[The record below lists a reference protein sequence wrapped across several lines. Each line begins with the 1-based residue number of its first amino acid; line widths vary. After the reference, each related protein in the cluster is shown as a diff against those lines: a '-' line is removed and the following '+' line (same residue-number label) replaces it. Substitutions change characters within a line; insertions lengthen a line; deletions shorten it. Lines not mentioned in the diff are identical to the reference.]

1 MFLRAEDLK
10 LSYGVDLQ
18 IGRFYVN
25 RMVPV
30 ENAYWKGRHLYIPP
44 VPGFMFMPI
53 MADLARRSGI
63 ATELLL
69 SERYLNSA
77 EFILDSAARL
87 EMRQIDWTTHVSECL
102 DHAAKGAQ
110 QPVFLAAIDD
120 YLRQGFKEDMAGY
133 QLGTPFPSLNRADTY
148 LISFAAISF
157 DATMITRLLKA
168 WYALM
173 TYFLLQD
180 DLSDIRQDLKNQE
193 ENALLDAG
201 LSDAGA
207 KRIRAMIRNSHVDM
221 EAINPVLA
229 NRIECSDQTIDIE
242 GLIRKILD
250 EMSGSSRP

>member
-10 LSYGVDLQ
+10 LSYGVDLN
-18 IGRFYVN
+18 IGRSYVN

-53 MADLARRSGI
+53 MSDLARRCGI
-63 ATELLL
+63 ATEELL
-69 SERYLNSA
+69 SERYFTHA

-87 EMRQIDWTTHVSECL
+87 EMRQTDWTSHVQECL
-102 DHAAKGAQ
+102 DHAAKHCT
-110 QPVFLAAIDD
+110 QPGLLVSLDR
-120 YLRQGFKEDMAGY
+120 YLRPVSSTFGVEEGM
-133 QLGTPFPSLNRADTY
+133 GTPFPSLNRADTY
-148 LISFAAISF
+148 LISFCSIPFEGS
-157 DATMITRLLKA
+157 IVPRLLEA

-180 DLSDIRQDLKNQE
+180 DLSDIRQDLKNHE

-207 KRIRAMIRNSHVDM
+207 ARIRLMIRQSQVAM
-221 EAINPVLA
+221 EKINPVLA
-229 NRIECSDQTIDIE
+229 NRIECSDQTMDIE
-242 GLIRKILD
+242 GLIRKIRD
-250 EMSGSSRP
+250 EMEGGHPS

>member
-18 IGRFYVN
+18 IGRCYVN

-53 MADLARRSGI
+53 MSDLGRRCGI
-63 ATELLL
+63 PTEDLL
-69 SERYLNSA
+69 SEHYLAHA

-87 EMRQIDWTTHVSECL
+87 EMRQTDWNTHVQECL
-102 DHAAKGAQ
+102 DHAAEYCAQ
-110 QPVFLAAIDD
+110 PGLLSSLDR
-120 YLRQGFKEDMAGY
+120 YLRPGSSTFGVQDGM
-133 QLGTPFPSLNRADTY
+133 GTPFPSLNRADTY
-148 LISFAAISF
+148 LISFCSIPF
-157 DATMITRLLKA
+157 DGSIVPRLLEA

-207 KRIRAMIRNSHVDM
+207 ARIRSMIRQSQVAM
-221 EAINPVLA
+221 EKINPVLA
-229 NRIECSDQTIDIE
+229 NRIECSDQTMDIE
-242 GLIRKILD
+242 GLIRKIRE
-250 EMSGSSRP
+250 EMAGAQPS

>member
-53 MADLARRSGI
+53 MSDLARRCGI
-63 ATELLL
+63 PLSELL
-69 SERYLNSA
+69 SDRYLDVA

-87 EMRQIDWTTHVSECL
+87 EMRDIDWTTHVSECL
-102 DHAAKGAQ
+102 DFVSPMAKHPQ
-110 QPVFLAAIDD
+110 LLEELRQ
-120 YLRQGFKEDMAGY
+120 YLRQGTYKSDVGY
-133 QLGTPFPSLNRADTY
+133 VLGTPFPSLNRADTY
-148 LISFAAISF
+148 LISFCAITF
-157 DATMITRLLKA
+157 DHSVVNRLLKS

-180 DLSDIRQDLKNQE
+180 DLSDIRQDLTNKE
-193 ENALLDAG
+193 ENALIDAG
-201 LSDAGA
+201 LSDEGA
-207 KRIRAMIRNSHVDM
+207 KRIRAMVHQSQLAM
-221 EAINPVLA
+221 EEINPVLA
-229 NRIECSDQTIDIE
+229 NRIEYCNQTMDIE
-242 GLIRKILD
+242 GLIHKIL
-250 EMSGSSRP
+250 EEISGKG

>member
-10 LSYGVDLQ
+10 LSYGVDLS

-53 MADLARRSGI
+53 MSDLARRCGI
-63 ATELLL
+63 PADDLL
-69 SERYLNSA
+69 SEPYLSQA

-87 EMRQIDWTTHVSECL
+87 EMRQTDWTTHVEECL
-102 DHAAKGAQ
+102 THAAQ
-110 QPVFLAAIDD
+110 HCRQPRFLSSLDR
-120 YLRQGFKEDMAGY
+120 YLRPGISEVPLDGG
-133 QLGTPFPSLNRADTY
+133 LGTPFPSLNRADTY
-148 LISFAAISF
+148 LISFCAISF
-157 DATMITRLLKA
+157 NESVLPQMLEA

-180 DLSDIRQDLKNQE
+180 DLSDIRQDLKNHE
-193 ENALLDAG
+193 ENALIDAG

-207 KRIRAMIRNSHVDM
+207 ERIRSMIRQSQLAV
-221 EAINPVLA
+221 EKVNPVLA
-229 NRIECSDQTIDIE
+229 NRIECADQTMDIV
-242 GLIRKILD
+242 GLIRKIR
-250 EMSGSSRP
+250 EETAGS

>member
-53 MADLARRSGI
+53 MADLARRCGI
-63 ATELLL
+63 APELLL
-69 SERYLNSA
+69 SEKYLERA

-87 EMRQIDWTTHVSECL
+87 EMRQIDWATHVSECL
-102 DHAAKGAQ
+102 DHAATGAQ
-110 QPVFLAAIDD
+110 QPVFLSAIGD
-120 YLRQGFKEDMAGY
+120 YLKRGFKEDMTGY
-133 QLGTPFPSLNRADTY
+133 PLGTPFPSLNRADTY
-148 LISFAAISF
+148 LISFTSIPF
-157 DATMITRLLKA
+157 DASIINRLLKA

-201 LSDAGA
+201 LSDDGA
-207 KRIRAMIRNSHVDM
+207 KRIRAMIRESHLAM
-221 EAINPVLA
+221 ETINPVLA

-250 EMSGSSRP
+250 EMSGS